1 MRARTESSSWRNLR
15 RFGAYLR
22 PYIPQLALASMGGIV
37 KFSVPLLVPLA
48 TRYLLDEVFLNAEM
62 TQAQKLR
69 QLWLVSGGLIA
80 VFALFWTPWVYVRHV
95 YAGLAAQRTVFD
107 LRSSLYYHI
116 LRLSASFFTR
126 HKSGSIVTR
135 ITHDIEQVQNLV
147 GGALTN
153 VWMDI
158 VSLALVIFLLLRID
172 VGLTLIALV
181 TFPPYLFFFR
191 RFNRRIRETAEDVQ
205 QKVSV
210 LSGNVQEKIAGST
223 VVRAFGREK
232 LEERNFYQDARQL
245 LTSNLRS
252 VRLQSMNAVVTGL
265 LTQVAPLIV
274 ILYGGYR
281 VITGALTVGDLVAV
295 TLYLG
300 SLYLPMQRFSDLNV
314 VFANSTAA
322 LDRVFRV
329 MDEQPEVL
337 DKADALELESIAGD
351 VEFDDVRFAYDPE
364 TAPVLHGVS
373 FHVSPGEKVAL
384 VGPSGSGKSTI
395 ISLIPRFYDPASGA
409 VRVDGHDLRDITLAS
424 LRRNVSMVLQ
434 SPVLFSGSVRD
445 NLMYG
450 RPRASHEQLLE
461 ACRAANALEFIQALP
476 DGFDTEVGEGGG
488 FLSGGQRQR
497 LTIARAFLKDPRIL
511 ILDEA
516 TSALDTTSERLI
528 QQSLDKLMEG
538 RTTFVIAHRLS
549 TVVNSDRILVMRAGR
564 IVESGPHDE
573 LIQRG
578 GLYSELFR
586 QTAGA
591 AAGTAP

>member
-1 MRARTESSSWRNLR
+1 MTGPRENVGWSNLR
-15 RFGAYLR
+15 RFAAYLR
-22 PYIPQLALASMGGIV
+22 PYLGPLTLASVGGMV
-37 KFSVPLLVPLA
+37 KFTVPLLVPLA
-48 TRYLLDEVFLNAEM
+48 TRYLLDDVFLNEEL
-62 TQAQKLR
+62 TRGERLR

-80 VFALFWTPWVYVRHV
+80 VFTLFWAPWVYVRHV

-158 VSLALVIFLLLRID
+158 VSLVLVIILLLRID

-205 QKVSV
+205 QKVST

-232 LEERNFYQDARQL
+232 TEERHFYQDARQL

-252 VRLQSMNAVVTGL
+252 VRLQSLNAVVTGL

-274 ILYGGYR
+274 IVYGGVA
-281 VITGALTVGDLVAV
+281 VINGRLTVGDLVAV
-295 TLYLG
+295 TLFLG
-300 SLYLPMQRFSDLNV
+300 SLYLPLQRFSDLNV

-322 LDRVFRV
+322 LGRVFRV
-329 MDEQPEVL
+329 MDEQSEVRE
-337 DKADALELESIAGD
+337 KEDALELDRVEGA
-351 VEFDDVRFAYDPE
+351 VEFDSVDFAYDPE
-364 TAPVLHGVS
+364 TAPVLRGVS
-373 FHVSPGEKVAL
+373 FRVEPGEQVAL

-395 ISLIPRFYDPASGA
+395 ISLIPRFYDPDGGV
-409 VRVDGHDLRDITLAS
+409 VRIDGHDLCDVSLAS

-434 SPVLFSGSVRD
+434 SPVLFSGTVRD

-450 RPRASHEQLLE
+450 RPRASDEELRE
-461 ACRAANALEFIQALP
+461 ACRAANALDFILALP
-476 DGFDTEVGEGGG
+476 DGFYTEVGEGGG

-497 LTIARAFLKDPRIL
+497 LTLARAFLKDPRIL

-516 TSALDTTSERLI
+516 TSALDTASERLI
-528 QQSLDKLMEG
+528 QQALDKLMEG

-549 TVVNSDRILVMRAGR
+549 TVVNADRILVMRAGR
-564 IVESGPHDE
+564 VVESGRHAE
-573 LIQRG
+573 LIEKG
-578 GLYSELFR
+578 GLYSELFQ
-586 QTAGA
+586 QTAA
-591 AAGTAP
+591 AAT

>member
-1 MRARTESSSWRNLR
+1 MSARAENPSWHNLR
-15 RFGAYLR
+15 RFGGFLR
-22 PYIPQLALASMGGIV
+22 PYLGQLALASVGGIV
-37 KFSVPLLVPLA
+37 KFTVPLLVPLA
-48 TRYLLDEVFLNAEM
+48 TRYLLDDVFLDEELSRPE
-62 TQAQKLR
+62 KLR
-69 QLWLVSGGLIA
+69 QLWLVAGGLIVIFA
-80 VFALFWTPWVYVRHV
+80 VFWAPWVYVRHV
-95 YAGLAAQRTVFD
+95 YSGLAAQRTVFD

-116 LRLSASFFTR
+116 LRMSASFFTR

-135 ITHDIEQVQNLV
+135 ITYDIEQVQNLV

-158 VSLALVIFLLLRID
+158 VSLVLVIVLLLQID

-205 QKVSV
+205 QKVST

-232 LEERNFYQDARQL
+232 TEERHFYQDARQL
-245 LTSNLRS
+245 LSSNLRS
-252 VRLQSMNAVVTGL
+252 VRLQSLNAVVTGL

-274 ILYGGYR
+274 IVYGGIA
-281 VITGALTVGDLVAV
+281 VIDGRLTVGDLVAV

-300 SLYLPMQRFSDLNV
+300 SLYLPLQRFSDLNV

-329 MDEQPEVL
+329 MDEQPEVQEKPGAL
-337 DKADALELESIAGD
+337 DLGRVRGE
-351 VEFDDVRFAYDPE
+351 VEFDKVSFAYDPE
-364 TAPVLHGVS
+364 TAPVLREVS
-373 FHVSPGEKVAL
+373 FHVRPGEKVAL

-395 ISLIPRFYDPASGA
+395 ISLIPRFYDPDGGR
-409 VRVDGHDLRDITLAS
+409 VLVDGHDLCEVSLAS

-434 SPVLFSGSVRD
+434 SPVLFSGTVRD
-445 NLMYG
+445 NLSYG
-450 RPRASHEQLLE
+450 RPRASFEELKE
-461 ACRAANALEFIQALP
+461 ACRAANALEFIEALP
-476 DGFDTEVGEGGG
+476 HGFDTEVGEGGG

-497 LTIARAFLKDPRIL
+497 LTIARAFLKNPRIL

-516 TSALDTTSERLI
+516 TSALDTASERLI
-528 QQSLDKLMEG
+528 QQSLEKLMEG
-538 RTTFVIAHRLS
+538 RTAFVIAHRLS
-549 TVVNSDRILVMRAGR
+549 TVVNSDRIMVMRAGR
-564 IVESGPHDE
+564 VVESGRHEE
-573 LIQRG
+573 LISAG

-586 QTAGA
+586 QTAA
-591 AAGTAP
+591 LAAGPA